1 MENEQVELNSQEL
14 FLGLAMVLHST
25 AGNIEEGK
33 LKYEDAKEIYIK
45 VLPDIAR
52 MILEEHTEE
61 EMISAAKK
69 MGGLLSEIAKAKGV
83 EIKES

>member
-1 MENEQVELNSQEL
+1 MENNQVELNSQEL

-25 AGNIEEGK
+25 AGNIENGK
-33 LKYEDAKEIYIK
+33 ISFEDAKEIYIK

-52 MILEEHTEE
+52 MILEEHTED

-69 MGGLLSEIAKAKGV
+69 MGGLLNEIAKSKGV
-83 EIKES
+83 EIKE

>member
-1 MENEQVELNSQEL
+1 MPENEVELNSQEL

-25 AGNIEEGK
+25 AGNIENEK
-33 LKYEDAKEIYIK
+33 LSYEDAKEIYIK

-69 MGGLLSEIAKAKGV
+69 MGGLLNEIAKSKGI
-83 EIKES
+83 EIKE

>member
-1 MENEQVELNSQEL
+1 MEANEVELNSQEL

-25 AGNIEEGK
+25 AGNIENEK
-33 LKYEDAKEIYIK
+33 LTYEDAKEIYIK

-69 MGGLLSEIAKAKGV
+69 MGGLLNEIAKSKGV
-83 EIKES
+83 EIKE